1 MAKEAVVPNKYGSL
15 FFIKILKPP
24 PNLVWERFFFLVIPA
39 TRTRKGEIELATFP
53 LGQACTAINI
63 LLVIP
68 ARIELATYRLGV
80 DPIR

>member
-39 TRTRKGEIELATFP
+39 TRTRKGEIELATF
-53 LGQACTAINI
+53 LSGKHVRQSI
-63 LLVIP
+63 
-68 ARIELATYRLGV
+68 YFW
-80 DPIR
+80 